1 MKVTGP
7 GLSITASGKLA
18 GVLVAST
25 WKGRPYMRQ
34 LVTPANPKS
43 GGQVGT
49 RAMMAFLGANWA
61 NLTVNEQATWESLG
75 EDIKASSFNAFVKYN
90 MNRWT
95 QFTAPKVDPAQAAG
109 TVPVMGALTATPG
122 VRQISLSQAV
132 TTLNGIWGMIIC
144 MSTTTGFTP
153 GRTNC
158 VGVQYGV
165 TSPIARVLTPV
176 AAGTWYIRTAG
187 FNRGATLSAF
197 IAEVTAVV
205 A

>member
-7 GLSITASGKLA
+7 GLSISASGKLA

-49 RAMMAFLGANWA
+49 RAMMAFLGQNWV
-61 NLTVNEQATWESLG
+61 NLTAGEQATWEALG
-75 EDIKASSFNAFVKYN
+75 EDIKASPFNAFVKYN

-122 VRQISLSQAV
+122 VRQISLSQV
-132 TTLNGIWGMIIC
+132 ITTLNGIWGMIIC

-158 VGVQYGV
+158 VGVAYGV

-187 FNRGATLSAF
+187 FNRGATTSAF

>member
-7 GLSITASGKLA
+7 GLSISASGKLA

-49 RAMMAFLGANWA
+49 RSMFAYLGANWA
-61 NLTVNEQATWESLG
+61 NLTAGEQATWESLG
-75 EDIKASSFNAFVKYN
+75 EDLKASPFNAFVKYN

-95 QFTAPKVDPAQAAG
+95 QFTAPKVTPNQAAG

-122 VRQISLSQAV
+122 VRQISLSQVV
-132 TTLNGIWGMIIC
+132 TTANNIWGMIIC
-144 MSTTTGFTP
+144 MSLTTGFTP
-153 GRTNC
+153 GVTNC
-158 VGVQYGV
+158 VAVAYG
-165 TSPIARVLTPV
+165 TASPILRVLTPV
-176 AAGTWYIRTAG
+176 AAGTWFIRTAG
-187 FNRGATLSAF
+187 FNRGATTSAF
-197 IAEVTAVV
+197 IAEVQAIVT
-205 A
+205 